1 MRENVFEIL
10 SERFG
15 RMNVLLDYPFEKMVE
30 GFVLTNEDLGKTSIE
45 IYNLLKSFNPKNI
58 GLIIPISRNE
68 LENED
73 KELRIDIAIEIL
85 NEVINEI
92 DCEYI
97 KNGDQLIAY
106 EDLVKKL
113 KDKINNKK
121 ILGGYTKSIIS
132 LILFGYG
139 FREKEVCYA

>member
-1 MRENVFEIL
+1 
-10 SERFG
+10 
-15 RMNVLLDYPFEKMVE
+15 
-30 GFVLTNEDLGKTSIE
+30 
-45 IYNLLKSFNPKNI
+45 LLKIFNPKNF